1 MKRFLYSLK
10 IFWIYSLMA
19 FKESTQDRTGILL
32 FGIGKLIRFVILFF
46 FVFFIVRQIG
56 SLKGYGV
63 NQVIFF
69 YLTYNLV
76 DAVGQ
81 FLFREVYRFRWRFT
95 TGQVEGILTKPY
107 HPFLRIL
114 VGGVDFIDLLTLI
127 PYVILAVY
135 FALKLPTLSG
145 PNIFFYFLLI
155 GNSLILITAF
165 HIIALALALYTTN
178 ASQFVWIYR
187 DLISFGRFPI
197 NIYQEPIRSILT
209 FAIPIGIIM
218 TFPVQALLGILEP
231 QFIVV
236 SFFFAAVFLLIAF
249 TVWDASLKKFQGW
262 SG

>member
-1 MKRFLYSLK
+1 MKRLLYFLK

-19 FKESTQDRTGILL
+19 FKESTQDRIGILL
-32 FGIGKLIRFVILFF
+32 FGVGKLIRFVMLFF
-46 FVFFIVRQIG
+46 FVFYIVSQIG

-76 DAVGQ
+76 DATGQ

-127 PYVILAVY
+127 PYIVLAVY
-135 FALKLPTLSG
+135 FALKLPSLSG
-145 PNIFFYFLLI
+145 TSILLYFLLLT
-155 GNSLILITAF
+155 NSLILITAF

-231 QFIVV
+231 QFILI
-236 SFFFAAVFLLIAF
+236 SFFFAAAFLLIAF
-249 TVWDASLKKFQGW
+249 YAWNASLKKFQGW